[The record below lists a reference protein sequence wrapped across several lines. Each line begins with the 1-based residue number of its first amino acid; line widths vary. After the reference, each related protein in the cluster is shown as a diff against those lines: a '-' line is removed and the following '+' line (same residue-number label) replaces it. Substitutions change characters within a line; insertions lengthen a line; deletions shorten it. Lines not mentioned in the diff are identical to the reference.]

1 MGFSAM
7 LTRSVPEP
15 WKTLLAIDDFNKAR
29 HDYSIFTVSGYP
41 ERINQLA
48 NCAPK

>member
-1 MGFSAM
+1 M

-15 WKTLLAIDDFNKAR
+15 WKTLPAIDDFNKAR

-41 ERINQLA
+41 ERIN
-48 NCAPK
+48 